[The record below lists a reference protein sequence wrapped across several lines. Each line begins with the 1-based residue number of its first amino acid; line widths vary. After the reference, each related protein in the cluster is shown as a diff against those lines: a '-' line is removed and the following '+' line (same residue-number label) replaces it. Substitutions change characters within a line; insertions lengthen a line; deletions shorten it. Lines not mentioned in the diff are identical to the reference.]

1 MVLPTDIVTE
11 AGDTLV
17 NFVLLFDVGVSLL
30 FLPGGERARR
40 DMRGQGEGGTAG
52 AAPPRPPAAAA
63 ADPGHQ
69 APRPGGEEEKEVC
82 M

>member
-11 AGDTLV
+11 TGDTLV
-17 NFVLLFDVGVSLL
+17 NFVLLMLESLL
-30 FLPGGERARR
+30 FLPGRERARR
-40 DMRGQGEGGTAG
+40 DVRGPGEGGAAG
-52 AAPPRPPAAAA
+52 AGPPRPPAAA

-69 APRPGGEEEKEVC
+69 APRPRGEEEKEVC